1 MNYDPQIIKS
11 QQDFVRAVDKH
22 GMPID
27 FAGEEPQVDKP
38 LWIAAIAIIAMAAAA
53 AFFLPLF
60 L

>member
-1 MNYDPQIIKS
+1 MNYDPHIIKS

-27 FAGEEPQVDKP
+27 FAGEEPQGDKP
-38 LWIAAIAIIAMAAAA
+38 LWIAAIAIIATAAAA

-60 L
+60 P